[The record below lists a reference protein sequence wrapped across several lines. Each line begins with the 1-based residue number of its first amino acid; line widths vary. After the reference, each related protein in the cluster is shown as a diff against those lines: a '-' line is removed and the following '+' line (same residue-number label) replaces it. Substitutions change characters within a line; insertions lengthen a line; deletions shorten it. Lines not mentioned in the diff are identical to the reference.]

1 MSFPDVL
8 PPLDAPDGVE
18 LMPGGGYGG
27 GGGSWTTGG
36 AAYTKLGARELVDAF
51 AAQFETAGAR
61 KIGSGGDDV
70 VAWSEWKL
78 AKEPWSALLLAFGR
92 DERKELQLRVE
103 REDYRKREDAL
114 RRGMA
119 SGWRTYGG
127 FGF

>member
-1 MSFPDVL
+1 
-8 PPLDAPDGVE
+8 
-18 LMPGGGYGG
+18 MPGGSYGG

-78 AKEPWSALLLAFGR
+78 AKEPWAALLLAFGR